1 MSENKRVKK
10 NDVYTFLLLKQV
22 CTMNI
27 VLFFLNMLLHPFK
40 LELNT
45 TAFLDFLL
53 VAIQKHQNKKPDFS

>member
-27 VLFFLNMLLHPFK
+27 QFSFSQHV
-40 LELNT
+40 
-45 TAFLDFLL
+45 
-53 VAIQKHQNKKPDFS
+53 VASI